1 MVEIACSLISAIGV
15 IVVAIIQFRSTKK
28 AKKSEEEKNKRHIEV
43 KKLEEMRQRESRLSM
58 DMMHSTA
65 KLCIGTALA
74 IKRGKANGELD
85 EGLKYVNKSIVNYEK
100 FLKDVTSEEIS

>member
-15 IVVAIIQFRSTKK
+15 IVVAIIQFRSAKK
-28 AKKSEEEKNKRHIEV
+28 TKKSEEEKNKRHIEV

>member
-1 MVEIACSLISAIGV
+1 MVEIVCSLISAVGV

-28 AKKSEEEKNKRHIEV
+28 AKKSEEEENKRHIEV